1 MKDAQLAGKQTGNPV
16 PLSAKRG
23 PAHRLQSRES
33 LIAYLF
39 MIPTIIGFSIFVA
52 YPLISSIYYA
62 LCDWNG
68 LSAPKFV
75 GLRNFVFMF
84 TKDPTFFPSLKATG
98 YYVILTVPFTLIFGF
113 LLAVLLNKQMPG
125 IKLFRTIYYLP
136 VVLPGIAAMVLF
148 KFIFSP
154 DMGLANQIL
163 AALGLKS
170 QLWISSETQVMPVLL
185 IFALWGV
192 GGQMIIFLSGLQS
205 VPAELYEA
213 AVVDGASGF
222 QKMIRIT
229 IPMITPILFLQ
240 LITGLIGA
248 FQVFAPSLIMTGNG
262 GPGLS
267 TYFLNYSIYV
277 NGFANRQYG
286 YAISQVWVMFVIVMI
301 FTVIVY
307 RLSNSMVYYE
317 SNKD

>member
-1 MKDAQLAGKQTGNPV
+1 MTSLLPV
-16 PLSAKRG
+16 RRPVRRAPYKETLV
-23 PAHRLQSRES
+23 
-33 LIAYLF
+33 AYLF
-39 MIPTIIGFSIFVA
+39 MIPTVIGFSIFVA
-52 YPLISSIYYA
+52 YPLISSVYYA

-68 LSAPKFV
+68 LAAPKFV
-75 GLRNFVFMF
+75 GLRNFIFMF

-98 YYVILTVPFTLIFGF
+98 YYVILTAPFSLLFGF
-113 LLAVLLNKQMPG
+113 LLAVLLNKPIPG
-125 IKLFRTIYYLP
+125 IKVFRTIYYLP
-136 VVLPGIAAMVLF
+136 VVLPAVAGMVLF

-154 DMGLANQIL
+154 DLGLANQLL
-163 AALGLKS
+163 ATFGLKS
-170 QLWISSETQVMPVLL
+170 QLWISSETLVMPVLL
-185 IFALWGV
+185 IYTLWGV
-192 GGQMIIFLSGLQS
+192 GGQMIIFLSGLQA

-222 QKMIRIT
+222 RKMIHIT
-229 IPMITPILFLQ
+229 IPMVTPILFLE

-248 FQVFAPSLIMTGNG
+248 FQVFTPAMIMTNNGSAGG

-286 YAISQVWVMFVIVMI
+286 YAISQVWVMFAIVML

-307 RLSNSMVYYE
+307 RISNSLVYYE
-317 SNKD
+317 AGKE